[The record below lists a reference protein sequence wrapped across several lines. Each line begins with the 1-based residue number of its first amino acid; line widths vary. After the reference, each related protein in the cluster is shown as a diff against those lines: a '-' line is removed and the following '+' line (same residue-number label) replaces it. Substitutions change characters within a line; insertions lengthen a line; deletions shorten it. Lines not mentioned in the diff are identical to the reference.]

1 VGALLKL
8 VVVNTPISKQK
19 GANMKHLSILL
30 CSAAMSVAALMP
42 TKALACGS
50 EPFLAEVCIFAG
62 NFAPRGYA
70 FTDGQ
75 ILSIASNTA
84 LFSLVGTTYGG
95 DGRTTFALPDTRG
108 RSIVGVGNGPG
119 LDNVSWGEKGGTTEV
134 TLSVLNLPSHGHT
147 ATTLVTQDNTDTSGS
162 SATLRALAS
171 TASTNSPTG
180 NVLANSPN
188 RTNIYNDGLPNVD
201 MSADSIVLDVQ
212 VTMDMSATT
221 TVGNT
226 GASQSF
232 NIRNPYIGMYYIIA
246 LQGIFPSRS

>member
-1 VGALLKL
+1 
-8 VVVNTPISKQK
+8 
-19 GANMKHLSILL
+19 MKHLSILL
-30 CSAAMSVAALMP
+30 CSATLSVAALAP
-42 TKALACGS
+42 SKALACGL
-50 EPFLAEVCIFAG
+50 EPLLAEVCIFAG

-75 ILSIASNTA
+75 ILSIASNSA
-84 LFSLVGTTYGG
+84 LFSLLGTTYGG
-95 DGRTTFALPDTRG
+95 DGRSTFALPDTRG
-108 RSIVGVGNGPG
+108 RTIVGVGNGPG
-119 LDNVSWGEKGGTTEV
+119 IDNIIWGEKGGRTDV
-134 TLSVLNLPSHGHT
+134 TLSVAQMPAHTHT
-147 ATTLVTQDNTDTSGS
+147 ANTEVSQDSIDTSGS
-162 SATLRALAS
+162 SATLKALAS

-212 VTMDMSATT
+212 VTVDMSAIT
-221 TVGNT
+221 TVNNT
-226 GASQSF
+226 GSSMPV